1 MSTNAERAIERM
13 RLAQEA
19 ANAGNFAA
27 AEAYSAAAAQQ
38 AARAPATVQQAV
50 YNHTVQIMQAASRPA
65 PTPEPPSNTGTPS
78 GGGGG
83 GGNDAADAARRAAEA
98 AAAAAREA
106 EAATRRALEEARQA
120 QRNNIFDTVAAT
132 LKQYG
137 IDADGNGLAA
147 LVRQWAQEDK
157 SAAWITV
164 NLRDTQ
170 QYKQRFPAMQKL
182 IERKMAIDE
191 ATYIAQ
197 ERAYN
202 AVLKAADLPAGFY
215 DGPEDYASLIT
226 GQVSAKELQDRID
239 SAKTFMDAN
248 TDPSYKAKLTQYFGI
263 SDGQM
268 LAYVLDGERAQ
279 SIINKQIKTA
289 AMGGAAARAGFDLD
303 SNQAGRYA
311 GTLGQEYDAFGTD
324 DRTRLDTALSALGVE
339 ADTQQRLAQI
349 DQDNAFARTDVLDAG
364 LLGDA
369 NQKLASQTRR
379 NREVG
384 RFTGTSAIGRGSL
397 SRNTGV

>member
-1 MSTNAERAIERM
+1 MAKKPNNAALAVEQM
-13 RLAQEA
+13 RRAQEA
-19 ANAGNFAA
+19 ANAGNMAKSV
-27 AEAYSAAAAQQ
+27 AYQNAAAQK
-38 AARAPATVQQAV
+38 AARSGSAAVQQAV
-50 YNHTVQIMQAASRPA
+50 YNHTVQINQAFSQKAAGTPQATGPA
-65 PTPEPPSNTGTPS
+65 PVPGDTGPKDTGPAPYDDS
-78 GGGGG
+78 DLR
-83 GGNDAADAARRAAEA
+83 NQLNNMQNQLNAQ
-98 AAAAAREA
+98 
-106 EAATRRALEEARQA
+106 RQA
-120 QRNNIFDTVAAT
+120 QRNNIFDTVSAT

-226 GQVSAKELQDRID
+226 GQVSAKELQDRVD

-311 GTLGQEYDAFGTD
+311 GTLGQEYDAFGAD

-339 ADTQQRLAQI
+339 ADTQQRLSQI

-369 NQKLASQTRR
+369 NKKLASQTRR

-384 RFTGTSAIGRGSL
+384 RFSGSSAIGRGSL

>member
-1 MSTNAERAIERM
+1 MALIYAGGQWRNVPDRNNA
-13 RLAQEA
+13 QGSSPA
-19 ANAGNFAA
+19 AVAA
-27 AEAYSAAAAQQ
+27 ATAQPARPVQNNAQGSSPAAVAAMIQNYV
-38 AARAPATVQQAV
+38 P
-50 YNHTVQIMQAASRPA
+50 PA
-65 PTPEPPSNTGTPS
+65 PTQPPVDDKKPDDTKP
-78 GGGGG
+78 
-83 GGNDAADAARRAAEA
+83 GGNPQPTYDDTDLRNRINNLQNQLNNE
-98 AAAAAREA
+98 
-106 EAATRRALEEARQA
+106 RQA

-132 LKQYG
+132 LKSYG

-157 SAAWITV
+157 SAAWIQV

-170 QYKQRFPAMQKL
+170 QYKQRFPAMQTL
-182 IERKMAIDE
+182 IQRKMAIDE

-202 AVLKAADLPAGFY
+202 AVLKAADLPTGFY

-226 GQVSAKELQDRID
+226 GQVSAKELQDRVD
-239 SAKTFMDAN
+239 SAKTFLDAN
-248 TDPSYKAKLTQYFGI
+248 TDPSYKAKLTEYFGI

-303 SNQAGRYA
+303 SSQAGRYA
-311 GTLGQEYDAFGTD
+311 GSLGQEYDAFGTD

-369 NQKLASQTRR
+369 EKKLASQTRR
-379 NREVG
+379 SREVG